1 MNELANTIKATGTY
15 NNIPTTL
22 TSNTSVVNLIE
33 GLTLQKEADKQNWL
47 DGLLTYT
54 ITLTNNTENDYKDT
68 QLIDT
73 INTSLVAFV
82 PASVTINNVSAT
94 EKQYKYEEENQTL
107 TIQLDT
113 VTASS
118 EIKVTFKVKKKD
130 T

>member
-54 ITLTNNTENDYKDT
+54 ITLTNSTENDYKDT